1 MIFLLLISM
10 LISIAASVR
19 VQTTFAKYK
28 SVDAGCRMT
37 GAEAAAH
44 LLQANGVTNVS
55 IESCRG
61 HLTDHYD
68 PSANVIRLSE
78 SVYHNTG
85 IAAIGVAMHEAGHA
99 VQYAQDYAPVRL
111 RSAIVGVT
119 NFASNASYLMVLLG
133 FFFGWTPLLDLG
145 IILFCAVVFFQLV
158 TLPVEFNA
166 SSRAME
172 NMEQSML
179 FNEDELRGARK
190 VLRAAAMTYVA
201 AVAVSLLQLLRLL
214 MIRGRRR

>member
-1 MIFLLLISM
+1 MIFLM
-10 LISIAASVR
+10 LISVLISVAASVG

-28 SVDAGCRMT
+28 NVDANCRMT

-44 LLQANGVTNVS
+44 LLEANGVTNVS
-55 IESCRG
+55 IEPCRG

-78 SVYHNTG
+78 SVYHSSG

-119 NFASNASYLMVLLG
+119 NFASGASYLMVLLG
-133 FFFGWTPLLDLG
+133 FLWGWTRLLDLG

-172 NMEQSML
+172 NMERSML
-179 FNEDELRGARK
+179 FEADELRGARK
-190 VLRAAAMTYVA
+190 VLFAAAMTYVA

-214 MIRGRRR
+214 LMRGERR

>member
-10 LISIAASVR
+10 LISVAASVR
-19 VQTTFAKYK
+19 VQTTFSKYK
-28 SVDAGCRMT
+28 NVDANCGMT

-44 LLQANGVTNVS
+44 LLQTNGVTNVS
-55 IESCRG
+55 IEPCRG

-78 SVYHNTG
+78 SVYHSTG

-133 FFFGWTPLLDLG
+133 FLFGWAPLLDLG

-158 TLPVEFNA
+158 TLPVELNA

-179 FNEDELRGARK
+179 FDADELRGARK

-214 MIRGRRR
+214 LIRGRRR